1 MIERLPLVGRTI
13 ERLLVVLADIA
24 LHSVADCEKTRDWSA
39 VTVVV
44 RRDYSG
50 FGKTDYLLVE
60 KKASTHIDHAFHV
73 HSREQIL
80 VQLKAHAH

>member
-1 MIERLPLVGRTI
+1 MVGRS
-13 ERLLVVLADIA
+13 LVVLADIA
-24 LHSVADCEKTRDWSA
+24 LHSVADCERIHDWSV
-39 VTVVV
+39 VTTVV

-60 KKASTHIDHAFHV
+60 KKASSHIDHAFLV

-80 VQLKAHAH
+80 AQLRARAH